1 MTCPQR
7 RTSPLIPLRPRRG
20 TVQHGSSK
28 LGESNLFNHMDPK
41 YDGYARAKVLKESS
55 TPAEQAMWKIVRD
68 KRIGGYKFRRQHPF
82 YRFILDF
89 YCKEKLLAIEVDGSV
104 HNRAN
109 GKAYDQERERI
120 LNNQGIQVI
129 RFSNSEV
136 LHNPFQVAQSILKT
150 LHVALPLSASGE
162 GFGVRFLK

>member
-1 MTCPQR
+1 M
-7 RTSPLIPLRPRRG
+7 
-20 TVQHGSSK
+20 QHGSSK
-28 LGESNLFNHMDPK
+28 LGKNNLFNNMEPK
-41 YDGYARAKVLKESS
+41 YDGYARAKVLRENS
-55 TPAEQAMWKIVRD
+55 TLAEQAMWEIVRD

-82 YRFILDF
+82 YRFVLDF

-109 GKAYDQERERI
+109 GRAYDQERERI

-129 RFSNSEV
+129 RFSNLEV
-136 LHNPFQVAQSILKT
+136 LQNPFKVAQSILKS
-150 LHVALPLSASGE
+150 LHMALPLSVNGE